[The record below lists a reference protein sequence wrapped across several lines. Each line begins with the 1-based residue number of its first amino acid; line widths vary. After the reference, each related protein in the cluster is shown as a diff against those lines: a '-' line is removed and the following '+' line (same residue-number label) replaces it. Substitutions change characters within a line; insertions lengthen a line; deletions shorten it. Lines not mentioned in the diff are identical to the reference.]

1 MAWLA
6 RSIANS
12 LKLDDDD
19 EDEPNAVPNP
29 KSPLKSNSLSNQYH
43 RTESPSSPSSSSS
56 TPTARGVKE
65 DLSELKNTLTRQ
77 FWGVASFLAP
87 PPEHSASHSQLSDLK
102 PNEPIDKSTTD
113 NPSDSKLSEEDLI
126 AGIRSDFAEI
136 SGKFKTGISKL
147 SNTKTVSDITK
158 IASNF
163 LQFGSEDSLENYD
176 VGNAVGVTEEVLIFV
191 RNIVQHPET
200 WLDFPLPYDD
210 DSDDLELSDAQQEHA
225 LAVEHLVPR
234 LAALRIELCPQYM
247 SEDCFWKIYFV
258 LLHPRLSK
266 HDAEILS
273 TSQVLEARAQFHEL
287 QQRTKEHIE
296 PHISRNISTS
306 SKGSSDS
313 SNEELLSVPHRD
325 QSEPPIVQKSPDST
339 APPSIVTDVETD
351 KHPIKNVEIQV
362 VDNPIIEEMPL
373 QTGVGHSHSGPS
385 KVFDDIDVDDADDWL
400 KEETLEIDGDSGTN
414 IPIGN
419 DEDVSFSDLED
430 DDQEMPAYHKKGT
443 SGSDSSTKDSRDW
456 VQLSR
461 TSGDSDKDMNTVET
475 KHAGSSQ
482 VGTRKESSD
491 WLNVDDIDS
500 M

>member
-1 MAWLA
+1 MSWLA

-12 LKLDDDD
+12 LKLEDDD
-19 EDEPNAVPNP
+19 EEDEENAGGNL
-29 KSPLKSNSLSNQYH
+29 KSPLKSDSVSNQYH
-43 RTESPSSPSSSSS
+43 QTDSPSPSSSSSS

-87 PPEHSASHSQLSDLK
+87 PPEHSASDSHISHPN
-102 PNEPIDKSTTD
+102 PNEPIDTSTAD
-113 NPSDSKLSEEDLI
+113 NPSDPRLSEEDLI
-126 AGIRSDFAEI
+126 AGIRSDFAEF

-147 SNTKTVSDITK
+147 SNTKTVSEITK

-176 VGNAVGVTEEVLIFV
+176 VGSAVGVTEEVLIFV
-191 RNIVQHPET
+191 RNIVLHPET

-234 LAALRIELCPQYM
+234 LAALRIELCPHYM

-273 TSQVLEARAQFHEL
+273 TPQILEARAQLHEL
-287 QQRTKEHIE
+287 QQRSKGQME
-296 PHISRNISTS
+296 PQISRNISTS
-306 SKGSSDS
+306 SKESSDS
-313 SNEELLSVPHRD
+313 SNEELRSVPPRD
-325 QSEPPIVQKSPDST
+325 QSESLKSHDSA
-339 APPSIVTDVETD
+339 APSSMVTVVETD

-362 VDNPIIEEMPL
+362 VDKPVIEEIPL
-373 QTGVGHSHSGPS
+373 QTGVEHSHSGAS
-385 KVFDDIDVDDADDWL
+385 QVFDEIYVDDGDDWL
-400 KEETLEIDGDSGTN
+400 KEETLEIDGDGGTN
-414 IPIGN
+414 IPAGN

-430 DDQEMPAYHKKGT
+430 DDQEVTAYHKKGT

-461 TSGDSDKDMNTVET
+461 TSDSDKDTNTIET
-475 KHAGSSQ
+475 KHVGSGQ
-482 VGTRKESSD
+482 VVTRKESSD

>member
-1 MAWLA
+1 M
-6 RSIANS
+6 
-12 LKLDDDD
+12 
-19 EDEPNAVPNP
+19 
-29 KSPLKSNSLSNQYH
+29 
-43 RTESPSSPSSSSS
+43 
-56 TPTARGVKE
+56 
-65 DLSELKNTLTRQ
+65 
-77 FWGVASFLAP
+77 
-87 PPEHSASHSQLSDLK
+87 
-102 PNEPIDKSTTD
+102 
-113 NPSDSKLSEEDLI
+113 
-126 AGIRSDFAEI
+126 
-136 SGKFKTGISKL
+136 
-147 SNTKTVSDITK
+147 
-158 IASNF
+158 
-163 LQFGSEDSLENYD
+163 
-176 VGNAVGVTEEVLIFV
+176 
-191 RNIVQHPET
+191 
-200 WLDFPLPYDD
+200 
-210 DSDDLELSDAQQEHA
+210 
-225 LAVEHLVPR
+225 
-234 LAALRIELCPQYM
+234 
-247 SEDCFWKIYFV
+247 
-258 LLHPRLSK
+258 
-266 HDAEILS
+266 
-273 TSQVLEARAQFHEL
+273 
-287 QQRTKEHIE
+287 
-296 PHISRNISTS
+296 
-306 SKGSSDS
+306 
-313 SNEELLSVPHRD
+313 
-325 QSEPPIVQKSPDST
+325 
-339 APPSIVTDVETD
+339 TDVETD